1 MFRRFIKE
9 LIDIEI
15 FLDRL
20 VEASGRVVAR
30 LYKQVAKNL
39 KKLNVAKTTAGVL
52 AVLPLLI
59 PLGASGVQTTV
70 TPQVTSLP
78 VETRLVSLTSDV
90 VSAST
95 PKPTIEVTESAYM
108 AAQKAARQ
116 KAVTIAY
123 ASTPGTPDPG
133 PEEKRVWVQRAAAS
147 QGIDWKLLE
156 AVWQIET
163 GKRWKSAIQNPS
175 GASGPCQFM
184 PGTWRG
190 YASDGNGDGI
200 KDITDARDCLFGA
213 AKLLARNGANVGDHK
228 RALFGYNHSMA
239 YVNKVLGI
247 AAGI

>member
-9 LIDIEI
+9 LINIEI

-20 VEASGRVVAR
+20 VEASGRVVAQ
-30 LYKQVAKNL
+30 LITSGKKNL
-39 KKLNVAKTTAGVL
+39 KKLNAAKTTAGFL

-59 PLGASGVQTTV
+59 PIGATGTQTLV
-70 TPQVTSLP
+70 ATSHVSVP
-78 VETRLVSLTSDV
+78 AETRLVSLTSEV
-90 VSAST
+90 VTASA
-95 PKPTIEVTESAYM
+95 PKPTIEVTESVYM

-116 KAVTIAY
+116 KAVATVSV
-123 ASTPGTPDPG
+123 STPGTPDPG

-147 QGIDWKLLE
+147 QNIDWKILE

-190 YASDGNGDGI
+190 YAMDGNGDGI

-213 AKLLARNGANVGDHK
+213 AKLLARNGADVGDHK